1 MGLSSELISQL
12 VKVTQNNEPKDKDN
26 SAYGTVMIINGQKY
40 VKLDGSDLLTPVT
53 STVAV
58 DNGDRVRVE
67 IRNH

>member
-26 SAYGTVMIINGQKY
+26 GAYGTVMIINGQKY

-53 STVAV
+53 
-58 DNGDRVRVE
+58 
-67 IRNH
+67 